1 MKYKIW
7 MGKVIFTI
15 KYGIH
20 MSEFYGE
27 TVFSFIFSLHWKPA
41 GLLIGFQS
49 EEGWFQ
55 YKLKND
61 PRFLKRIAQAC
72 RNLQSEKGTRLEDL
86 G

>member
-27 TVFSFIFSLHWKPA
+27 TVFSFSRKF
-41 GLLIGFQS
+41 
-49 EEGWFQ
+49 
-55 YKLKND
+55 
-61 PRFLKRIAQAC
+61 KRPQRGHIM
-72 RNLQSEKGTRLEDL
+72 
-86 G
+86 